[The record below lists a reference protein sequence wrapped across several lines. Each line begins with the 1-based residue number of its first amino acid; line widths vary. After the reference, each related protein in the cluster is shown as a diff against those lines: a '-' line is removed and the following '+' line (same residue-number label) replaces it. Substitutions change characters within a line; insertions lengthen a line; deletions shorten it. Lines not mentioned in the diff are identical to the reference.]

1 MVMMGRN
8 FESGGLMQE
17 DQSEPRPGVA
27 LSVVVCTRN
36 RAAPLMKVLQ
46 HFAALR
52 SEHRWELILV
62 DNNSTDDTA
71 AAVRQAQAFLP
82 NLRYILEQRVGLGAA
97 RDRGWREAA
106 GEIIAFTDDD
116 CYPDK
121 DYIDNWITVFA
132 EHPEI
137 GYAGG
142 RILLWDETDIRVT
155 VDYRDRPEELPPYRF
170 IPAGS
175 LQGANMAFLRPA
187 IAAAG
192 GLDPELGAGT
202 PFPSEDVDLMAAAAW
217 RGYRGRF
224 DPRPLVFHH
233 HGRKEEHRAGIMD
246 GYNRGRGA
254 YYIKY
259 ILRRDTRWTYLAA
272 WLRSLAYSALTFAR
286 SGSFEGLRKNR
297 AELASAIRY
306 LHRPRIR

>member
-1 MVMMGRN
+1 
-8 FESGGLMQE
+8 MQQ
-17 DQSEPRPGVA
+17 DQTERRTATAGTAPDAQARIA
-27 LSVVVCTRN
+27 LSVVICTRN
-36 RAAPLMKVLQ
+36 RADALMKVLQ
-46 HFAALR
+46 RFAELR
-52 SEHRWELILV
+52 SDHRWELVLV
-62 DNNSTDDTA
+62 DNNSTDRTA
-71 AAVRQAQAFLP
+71 EAVNQARSFLP
-82 NLRYILEQRVGLGAA
+82 NLKYILEQRVGLGAA

-106 GEIIAFTDDD
+106 GDIITFTDDD
-116 CYPDK
+116 CYPDA
-121 DYIDNWITVFA
+121 DYIDNWIRVFQ

-155 VDYRDRPEELPPYRF
+155 VDYREQPEDLAPYRF
-170 IPAGS
+170 IPAGM
-175 LQGANMAFLRPA
+175 LQGANLAFRKPA

-217 RGYRGRF
+217 RGYSGRF
-224 DPRPLVFHH
+224 DPRPVVFHH

-272 WLRSLAYSALTFAR
+272 WLRSAVRGLITLVTSGSAEGANKTCAEMMSAL
-286 SGSFEGLRKNR
+286 
-297 AELASAIRY
+297 RY
-306 LHRPRIR
+306 LRRARQ